1 MPARRT
7 SNRSRQLRGTYKP
20 SQPTAEIPEAPG
32 ALGLPS
38 RHLPERQKWIWRQAL
53 ADAPPEL
60 LRRFDRN
67 TMTAYVSAVDRVR
80 EANRLLPTLV
90 MAADIQACRRELNDA
105 TRLLVMVGKELGMSP
120 LARGR
125 ITMPETAEKVEEEN
139 PWQGALRLVPKPS

>member
-1 MPARRT
+1 M
-7 SNRSRQLRGTYKP
+7 RSACHRGIFR
-20 SQPTAEIPEAPG
+20 SVRNG
-32 ALGLPS
+32 F
-38 RHLPERQKWIWRQAL
+38 WRQAL

-67 TMTAYVSAVDRVR
+67 TMTAYVSVVDRVR
-80 EANRLLPTLV
+80 EANRLLPTLTDP
-90 MAADIQACRRELNDA
+90 AELQACRRELNDA
-105 TRLLVMVGKELGMSP
+105 TRLMVMVGKELGMSP